1 MKFPTLKKYY
11 NLHDPKILSF
21 VTSDLLEQ
29 EIEHIFQRHLAQ
41 VKHND
46 PFRNARI
53 TALESQNRED
63 LDVLEALKKKD
74 RRFKKRVRPA
84 DVETKLEEVFKNKTN
99 ITMTDFHQKNCNG
112 IKSVALKTESNVNVT
127 SRFIRGKMLMFAKVS
142 LNSFIYAMI
151 DVFCFPNVTVQEIY
165 ARYDIKK
172 FDLSLSL
179 TKTDSCSLF
188 FIFICAT
195 FKRASRER

>member
-1 MKFPTLKKYY
+1 M
-11 NLHDPKILSF
+11 
-21 VTSDLLEQ
+21 
-29 EIEHIFQRHLAQ
+29 
-41 VKHND
+41 KHND

-142 LNSFIYAMI
+142 LNSFIYDMI

-172 FDLSLSL
+172 FDLYLSL

>member
-1 MKFPTLKKYY
+1 MYLKR
-11 NLHDPKILSF
+11 L
-21 VTSDLLEQ
+21 
-29 EIEHIFQRHLAQ
+29 R
-41 VKHND
+41 
-46 PFRNARI
+46 
-53 TALESQNRED
+53 
-63 LDVLEALKKKD
+63 KKTD
-74 RRFKKRVRPA
+74 GLKKRVRPA

-142 LNSFIYAMI
+142 LNSFIYDMI

-172 FDLSLSL
+172 FDLYLSL